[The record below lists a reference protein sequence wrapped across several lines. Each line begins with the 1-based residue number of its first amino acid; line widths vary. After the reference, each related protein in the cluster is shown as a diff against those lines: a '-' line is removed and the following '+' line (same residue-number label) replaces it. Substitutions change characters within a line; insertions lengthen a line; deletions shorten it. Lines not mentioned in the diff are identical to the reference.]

1 MWRASLVAQISNLPY
16 RRFPIGLL
24 TVASKRRPSQSRYPD
39 HPGFNQFRSSRRSIL
54 PFAFLILHF
63 AFSLFAAPTNAFY
76 HGMCDA
82 SAAVAL
88 NNDLFAVANDED
100 NSLRIYH
107 ASKAGPP
114 VSNQEWS
121 ALLRVDRKKPETDLE
136 AATWLGD
143 NIYWISS
150 HGRNKDGQFRS
161 SRHRFFATRVEQRDG
176 RLQLQLV
183 GRVYPNL
190 LLDLLRDNR
199 LRPFRLDHASRLP
212 PKAVGGFNIEG
223 LCATPEGHLLVGFR
237 NPIPERRA
245 LIVPLL
251 NPAEVTSGK
260 PARLGSPI
268 LLDLGGR
275 GIRDIVRW
283 RDRYVILAG
292 AHDGAENTRLF
303 EWDGTSAQPRELGDN
318 KFPNFNPEAIIV
330 YPDAFKPLHLLSDDG
345 ILPINGVPC
354 KTLKDPNQRSFRG
367 MWLSPAS

>member
-1 MWRASLVAQISNLPY
+1 
-16 RRFPIGLL
+16 
-24 TVASKRRPSQSRYPD
+24 
-39 HPGFNQFRSSRRSIL
+39 
-54 PFAFLILHF
+54 
-63 AFSLFAAPTNAFY
+63 
-76 HGMCDA
+76 MCDA

-114 VSNQEWS
+114 VSNQESS
-121 ALLRVDRKKPETDLE
+121 ALLRVDRKRPETDLE
-136 AATWLGD
+136 GATWLGD

-150 HGRNKDGQFRS
+150 HGRNKDGEFRS

-183 GRVYPNL
+183 GRVYPSL

-199 LRPFRLDHASRLP
+199 LRPFRLDQASRLP
-212 PKAVGGFNIEG
+212 PKAIGGLNIEG
-223 LCATPEGHLLVGFR
+223 LCATPQGHLLIGFR

-260 PARLGSPI
+260 PARLGSPTLI
-268 LLDLGGR
+268 DLGAR

-303 EWDGTSAQPRELGDN
+303 EWDGASAQPRELGDN
-318 KFPNFNPEAIIV
+318 RFPNFNPEAIIV
-330 YPDAFKPLHLLSDDG
+330 YPDTAKPLHLLSDDG
-345 ILPINGVPC
+345 TLPITGVPC

-367 MWLSPAS
+367 MWLSPGS